1 MTYFVI
7 SIDKSFRW
15 VSEKYFDSVFARLF
29 FILSIGVIVAE
40 YTTFET
46 NVFFVSIVVGML
58 FMIFST
64 FRVNILGKW
73 IFIFSWSLFLF
84 GSGGWLLR
92 QRVMPDIDELSRVN
106 HSYIVELKSVPKN
119 KGAYYSVEAEIVY
132 ANDIFQ
138 DAINT
143 YKKNIGKHIENKNI
157 MEVKSKELPQDVDVV
172 IGGFPCQGFSIANKN
187 RNTNTTIK

>member
-64 FRVNILGKW
+64 FRVSKLGKW

-106 HSYIVELKSVPKN
+106 HSYIVE
-119 KGAYYSVEAEIVY
+119 
-132 ANDIFQ
+132 
-138 DAINT
+138 
-143 YKKNIGKHIENKNI
+143 
-157 MEVKSKELPQDVDVV
+157 
-172 IGGFPCQGFSIANKN
+172 
-187 RNTNTTIK
+187 